1 MTIALYPGGFDPI
14 TNGHLDIVQR
24 AAGLFDEVV
33 MAVYGRDRQLF
44 SVEERLELI
53 REATV
58 NCPNVRAASFEG
70 LVVNYA
76 DVVGAS
82 VLVRGIRAVT
92 GFETEF
98 DMSLMNKKMAPHIE
112 SVFLMAGHKHLFISA
127 SRIRELAAL
136 RHPVDDLVPPNV
148 ARALEE
154 KFGPPHRSGASAG
167 G

>member
-33 MAVYGRDRQLF
+33 MAVYGRDRELF
-44 SVEERLELI
+44 TVEERLDLI
-53 REATV
+53 REATGG
-58 NCPNVRAASFEG
+58 CGNVRAAGFEG

-76 DVVGAS
+76 DQVGAS

-98 DMSLMNKKMAPHIE
+98 DMALMNKKMAPHIE
-112 SVFLMAGHKHLFISA
+112 SVFLMSGHRHLFISA

-154 KFGPPHRSGASAG
+154 KFGPPNRGGASAG

>member
-24 AAGLFDEVV
+24 AAGLFDHVV
-33 MAVYGRDRQLF
+33 MGVYGRQREVF
-44 SVEERLELI
+44 TVEERLDLI
-53 REATV
+53 REATAH
-58 NCPNVRAASFEG
+58 CSNVSAATFEG

-76 DVVGAS
+76 DEVGAA

-98 DMSLMNKKMAPHIE
+98 DMALMNKKIAPQLE

-148 ARALEE
+148 AAALEQ
-154 KFGPPHRSGASAG
+154 KFGPPQRRTPSGG
-167 G
+167 